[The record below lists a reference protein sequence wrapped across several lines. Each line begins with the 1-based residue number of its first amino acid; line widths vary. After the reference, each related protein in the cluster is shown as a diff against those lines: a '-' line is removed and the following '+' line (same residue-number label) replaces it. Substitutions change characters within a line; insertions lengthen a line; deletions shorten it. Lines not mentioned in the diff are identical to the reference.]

1 MDLFVTFI
9 ETSRG
14 VSLVK
19 NLGGVVLINLKGDCC
34 NLLSLSLSLS
44 LSLFGKI
51 QTHVAYSGF

>member
-44 LSLFGKI
+44 LFGKI

>member
-34 NLLSLSLSLS
+34 NLLSLSLSLF
-44 LSLFGKI
+44 FGKI

>member
-34 NLLSLSLSLS
+34 NLLSFFF
-44 LSLFGKI
+44 FGKI
-51 QTHVAYSGF
+51 QTHVA